1 MASQQ
6 QTSTTPEADR
16 DRWRTPAWLF
26 AFLSARFGPFGID
39 LAADET
45 NALCEEFFTRED
57 DALSQSWAGL
67 NCFANPPF
75 SSPSPWVEKAVIE
88 ADLGASTTLIL
99 PAHRN
104 ERWASL
110 ARRATERIEFEGR
123 VNYLRPDGVQQNG
136 NSGGTQVLHFRAYDL
151 GYTRTV
157 WVKTRELME
166 RYG

>member
-39 LAADET
+39 LAAEET
-45 NALCEEFFTRED
+45 NALCDEFFTRED
-57 DALSQSWAGL
+57 NALGQAWAGL

-75 SSPSPWVEKAVIE
+75 SSPGAWVEKAVIE
-88 ADLGASTTLIL
+88 ADLGASTTI
-99 PAHRN
+99 
-104 ERWASL
+104 
-110 ARRATERIEFEGR
+110 
-123 VNYLRPDGVQQNG
+123 
-136 NSGGTQVLHFRAYDL
+136 VLHFRAYDL

-157 WVKTRELME
+157 WVRTRELME